1 MAKLYGIGV
10 GPGDSELM
18 TLKSVRIINE
28 CDVILLPKSGQAIN
42 VAYTIA
48 KGAVP
53 NIDDKEIM
61 ELDMPMVH
69 GKEKWKESHDL
80 AAKKVIDL
88 LEKGKNVAFLTLGDP
103 TIYSTYAYVH
113 NRVKKTHET
122 EIIPGIPSFCAV
134 AARLNDSLTEAEEE
148 LHIIPGSYTGVEDS
162 LDLKGTK
169 VLMKTGKSIGKIKEH
184 IKEMNKQC
192 RVKMIERCGMEGER
206 VFNSIDEIDDKAGY
220 LSVMIIQDR
229 ENDSEEDKKCK

>member
-10 GPGDSELM
+10 GPGDWELM
-18 TLKSVRIINE
+18 TLKAVRLIKE
-28 CDVILLPKSGQAIN
+28 CDVVLLPKSGQAVN

-53 NIDDKEIM
+53 EIDEKKII
-61 ELDMPMVH
+61 ELDMPMIH
-69 GKEKWKESHDL
+69 GKKKWEESHDL
-80 AAKKVIDL
+80 AAKQVVDL
-88 LEKGKNVAFLTLGDP
+88 LDQGKNVVFLTLGDP

-148 LHIIPGSYTGVEDS
+148 LHILPGSYTGVEHS
-162 LDLKGTK
+162 LDLKGTR
-169 VLMKTGKSIGKIKEH
+169 VLMKTGKSIGKIKDY
-184 IKEMNKQC
+184 IKKMN
-192 RVKMIERCGMEGER
+192 RPYTVKMIERCGMEGER
-206 VFNSIDEIDDKAGY
+206 IFNNIDDIDEEASY
-220 LSVMIIQDR
+220 LSVMIISDR
-229 ENDSEEDKKCK
+229 EAER